1 MKYFHLRYFSN
12 KSGGFIPHIRNRF
25 RIQPQSGH
33 GSLCAGFT
41 LIEMAVVAG
50 IIGFLSTAL
59 IINFS
64 RTRIDVDQSAN
75 LIMATIREAQT
86 KAVSSSIYGGYNP
99 CGYGIH
105 YVSPTQVA
113 IYIGQDASTVNC
125 LNIANKNYQAGR
137 DVLLGAQSFG
147 DPKIQF
153 TGAFNDI
160 FFLPPDPKT
169 YLNNNSSLNQ
179 PPITIQIGQIGGT
192 CPQNCRTISVY
203 PSGKI
208 ESQ

>member
-1 MKYFHLRYFSN
+1 MKHFLLFHYSNNHKSALRN
-12 KSGGFIPHIRNRF
+12 GLACR
-25 RIQPQSGH
+25 Q
-33 GSLCAGFT
+33 AGFT
-41 LIEMAVVAG
+41 LVEMAVVAA
-50 IIGFLSTAL
+50 IVGFLSTTL

-64 RTRIDVDQSAN
+64 RTRIDIDQSAN
-75 LIMATIREAQT
+75 LIVATIREAQT
-86 KAVSSSIYGGYNP
+86 RAVSSTTYSDYNP

-105 YVSPTQVA
+105 YISPLQFS
-113 IYIGQDASTVNC
+113 IYVGQDASAVDC

-137 DVLLGAQSFG
+137 DVLLGAQSFS
-147 DPKIQF
+147 DTKIQF
-153 TGAFNDI
+153 TGMFNDI

-179 PPITIQIGQIGGT
+179 PPINIEIGQIGGA
-192 CPQNCRTISVY
+192 CPQNCRTIYIY